1 MFGLC
6 PVLQPALG
14 IETMLRL
21 EGRDTLA
28 QPAFEH
34 LGCDTLRFSPGLAR
48 IQVHGTEHGL
58 DRVGQRAR
66 VCASTSLEVTA
77 AEIEIRAQAERLG
90 DFDQRRLRHERCS
103 QPGEFPFRKL
113 GETPP
118 HGVGGDEVEHRI
130 AEELEHRIARPA
142 RVRVFVGPRPERKR
156 DAEQRGIG
164 ERVTEPALQGFDA
177 VLRIGLGAI
186 VQPHARLG
194 KPVQD
199 FRKPGHGRKHTP
211 IWTSDGPRAYHRD
224 GPAMKEHIDTIT
236 DLLLGAAYADKRL
249 EGEELRAITKMVCKL
264 LGADE
269 LPDAQAAQLKAFNPA
284 KFDVA
289 AAAGS
294 LSSLSDDDK
303 KRVLDLVASLNE
315 SDDVIDMDEDAY
327 LRKVANGL
335 GVDESVIA
343 EHTIEI
349 LSDEDLDGMLAE

>member
-1 MFGLC
+1 
-6 PVLQPALG
+6 
-14 IETMLRL
+14 
-21 EGRDTLA
+21 
-28 QPAFEH
+28 
-34 LGCDTLRFSPGLAR
+34 
-48 IQVHGTEHGL
+48 
-58 DRVGQRAR
+58 
-66 VCASTSLEVTA
+66 
-77 AEIEIRAQAERLG
+77 
-90 DFDQRRLRHERCS
+90 
-103 QPGEFPFRKL
+103 
-113 GETPP
+113 
-118 HGVGGDEVEHRI
+118 
-130 AEELEHRIARPA
+130 
-142 RVRVFVGPRPERKR
+142 
-156 DAEQRGIG
+156 
-164 ERVTEPALQGFDA
+164 
-177 VLRIGLGAI
+177 
-186 VQPHARLG
+186 
-194 KPVQD
+194 
-199 FRKPGHGRKHTP
+199 
-211 IWTSDGPRAYHRD
+211 
-224 GPAMKEHIDTIT
+224 MKEHIDTIT